1 LLRRLDVRRGG
12 PAFGVDIRY
21 ELLPA
26 AIVTLVL
33 GGLTFTAL
41 GFAVASFVRGF
52 SRAATDEEGG
62 VKRSWPWRRMLT
74 E

>member
-1 LLRRLDVRRGG
+1 LSLVAWGVVGALVAVRR
-12 PAFGVDIRY
+12 
-21 ELLPA
+21 
-26 AIVTLVL
+26 
-33 GGLTFTAL
+33 
-41 GFAVASFVRGF
+41 F

>member
-1 LLRRLDVRRGG
+1 
-12 PAFGVDIRY
+12 
-21 ELLPA
+21 
-26 AIVTLVL
+26 
-33 GGLTFTAL
+33 LTFTAL